1 MDTELALAYKNAP
14 KKVRVGRVLMWIG
27 CILFF
32 VAAIFDLVGFIV
44 AIAAPEMSEV
54 DWGDPAQAIKYGTFP
69 LLAVFFILAG
79 IGGIC
84 FILDKG
90 KFRSFATLAAVIMLV
105 VILIDT
111 VFLIRTL
118 IYDWMGYGPGK
129 AWANFFMGVFDVQVS
144 GGIYC
149 LGWFLCKDFVGD

>member
-1 MDTELALAYKNAP
+1 MDNELSLAYQNAP
-14 KKVRVGRVLMWIG
+14 KKIRVGRVIMWIG

-32 VAAIFDLVGFIV
+32 IAAIIDLAEFIV
-44 AIAAPEMSEV
+44 ACVSPGMAEV
-54 DWGDPAQAIKYGTFP
+54 NWGNPVHAIKYGTFP
-69 LLAVFFILAG
+69 LLSVFFVLAG

-118 IYDWMGYGPGK
+118 IYDWMDYGPGK
-129 AWANFFMGVFDVQVS
+129 AWGNFFIGIFDVQVS